1 MSTPAS
7 ESPIR
12 TEPSWS
18 ELDAIAPL
26 RLANAADGVDGVLPA
41 RVVAPET
48 TEQVSAAMA
57 WVNRHGLRVVARGA
71 GSKLGWSNLPG
82 NIDLV
87 LSLEK
92 FQKIVDHAWQDMT
105 VTVQAGVTIAGLQT
119 ELAKQKQCLAIDPL
133 WPERSTV
140 GGVIATNDS
149 GALRLRF
156 GSMRDL
162 ILGVTVVLADGTI
175 ARSGGRVVKNVAG
188 YDLPKLFTG
197 SFGTLGILTEVT
209 LRAHPLAQTV
219 ETLSIA
225 FDDIVAAAGFM
236 LAIAD
241 TTLVPTGMQLRIAT
255 NESALAD
262 LRFEGLE
269 EGVRVQV
276 QRAAQ
281 LATTG
286 RRIHATEDVWKQ
298 RESLWHG
305 DDSGVVAKFSV
316 LPSALSDCVSAIR
329 YHSSNYQVIAQS
341 VGVGLVRAQLEDAKS
356 LIALRSAI
364 GQLGGTMAVVRPPLE
379 WKKFI
384 DVFGET
390 NSAYPLMVRVKQ
402 RFDPKGILS
411 PGRFL
416 GGI

>member
-1 MSTPAS
+1 MPSPAS
-7 ESPIR
+7 QSPTRI
-12 TEPSWS
+12 EPPWN
-18 ELDAIAPL
+18 ELEAIASL
-26 RLANAADGVDGVLPA
+26 RGGTAADAVDGTMPA
-41 RVVAPET
+41 RVVAPAT
-48 TEQVSAAMA
+48 TEQASGVLA
-57 WVNRHGLRVVARGA
+57 WANEHGLRVVARGG

-82 NIDLV
+82 RIDLLV
-87 LSLEK
+87 SLER

-105 VTVQAGVTIAGLQT
+105 VTVEAGVTIAALQT
-119 ELAKQKQCLAIDPL
+119 VLAKQKQCLAIDPL

-140 GGVIATNDS
+140 GGVTATNDS

-162 ILGVTVVLADGTI
+162 ILGVTVVLADGTV

-209 LRAHPLAQTV
+209 LRTHPLAHSV
-219 ETLSIA
+219 ESLSLG
-225 FDDIVAAAGFM
+225 FDDVAAANRYM
-236 LAIAD
+236 LGVAD
-241 TTLVPTGMQLRIAT
+241 TTLVPTGMQLRIT
-255 NESALAD
+255 NRERPFVD
-262 LRFEGLE
+262 LRFEGLD
-269 EGVRVQV
+269 EGIRAQV
-276 QRAAQ
+276 QQATQ
-281 LATTG
+281 LAATAT
-286 RRIHATEDVWKQ
+286 IVEATEDVWKQ

-305 DDSGVVAKFSV
+305 EKSGVVAKVSV
-316 LPSALSDCVSAIR
+316 LPSAIGDCVQAIR
-329 YHSSNYQVIAQS
+329 EHSSHCQLVAQS
-341 VGVGLVRAQLEDAKS
+341 LGIGLVRVQVEDLKS
-356 LIALRSAI
+356 LISLRSGI
-364 GQLGGTMAVVRPPLE
+364 GRLGGTMTVLHAPLE
-379 WKKFI
+379 WKKSI